1 MECLLTITQFGKLKK
16 IPITKLDEN
25 RKDYTAL
32 LVDRS
37 IVLGVVF
44 DEKDFAPL
52 DNVFLSPI
60 EKFLKGSSFNNLQFV
75 QHLANKDDYREERE
89 LFLFTMA

>member
-16 IPITKLDEN
+16 IPVIYFPKFEI
-25 RKDYTAL
+25 YESI

-37 IVLGVVF
+37 IVLGLILS
-44 DEKDFAPL
+44 ENDFIPL
-52 DNVFLSPI
+52 NNVYLSPI

-89 LFLFTMA
+89 LFSFSIV